1 MFCLLESFVFQ
12 ILTNFSVTKVK
23 SLPGKVR
30 ESVQD
35 YLNENLVEWSIIE
48 NVFHTLTS
56 KVNVVNI
63 WKEHF
68 SAFCWFLSDEF
79 ETLFWK
85 SEGKHSKLFQ
95 SNFSRK
101 KLLKK
106 WFRSY
111 LELKRN
117 IVSLWKGHFTVFC
130 KFLRDEVEITFRE
143 SEAKRPKLF
152 K

>member
-30 ESVQD
+30 ESVKKD
-35 YLNENLVEWSIIE
+35 LNENLVEWSIIE
-48 NVFHTLTS
+48 NVVHNLTS
-56 KVNVVNI
+56 KVNVANV

-68 SAFCWFLSDEF
+68 SVFCWFLSDEF

-111 LELKRN
+111 LELKKEYCEPLERAFYSFLQ
-117 IVSLWKGHFTVFC
+117 VSAWRSWNHFQGKWSKT
-130 KFLRDEVEITFRE
+130 
-143 SEAKRPKLF
+143 SETI
-152 K
+152 

>member
-1 MFCLLESFVFQ
+1 MLHVLERFIFQ

-30 ESVQD
+30 ESVKK

-95 SNFSRK
+95 SKFIHK
-101 KLLKK
+101 KLLRK
-106 WFRSY
+106 WFWSY
-111 LELKRN
+111 LELKKEYCERLGRAFYSFLQ
-117 IVSLWKGHFTVFC
+117 VSAWPSWHHFQG
-130 KFLRDEVEITFRE
+130 KWI
-143 SEAKRPKLF
+143 KLS
-152 K
+152 KAI